1 VTRINQI
8 CASPVD
14 NRLNDVTNS
23 KVLCNVKNLY
33 AVCTDTTSV
42 NDLKSEITLAK
53 NGIWSNSNGIPA
65 QISLSQCVS
74 DANCEDDDPCTID
87 TCSSEI
93 NSYGNTVKCCKHVA
107 TSFCETSPVGLGQ
120 QSNYP
125 VSKNYFVLLRN
136 NQTLVRDDNTFAK
149 IAKIFDKKSYS
160 SEIHTTSIIPSN
172 TNIGKNVSIGSF
184 VEVGQN
190 SKIGDNSIIMSN
202 TYIGSDVI
210 IGKNVKIYPN
220 VYIESDVII
229 GNDCIFYPGVRI
241 GTDGFGYARAKDKS
255 WVKIPQTGSV
265 IIGDRVDIGSNSTID
280 KGAID
285 NTIIENGVKIDNLV
299 QVGHNCI
306 IGENTIIAGC
316 AGVAGSTK
324 IGKNCMIGGAAMI
337 KGHITIADDT
347 IISGGTGIGK
357 NVENPGKRF
366 TNVFPYNLEHK
377 DWLRIANNIKK
388 MGKKND

>member
-1 VTRINQI
+1 MQE
-8 CASPVD
+8 SF
-14 NRLNDVTNS
+14 NS
-23 KVLCNVKNLY
+23 KYIAEILGGSSTNDDI
-33 AVCTDTTSV
+33 TV
-42 NDLKSEITLAK
+42 NNFSSLSSASKDSISFYNDIAYKSELQKTNAGIVILK
-53 NGIWSNSNGIPA
+53 ESDSSLRNGPCIF
-65 QISLSQCVS
+65 V
-74 DANCEDDDPCTID
+74 DDP
-87 TCSSEI
+87 
-93 NSYGNTVKCCKHVA
+93 YLA
-107 TSFCETSPVGLGQ
+107 
-120 QSNYP
+120 
-125 VSKNYFVLLRN
+125 
-136 NQTLVRDDNTFAK
+136 FAK

-202 TYIGSDVI
+202 TYIGTNVI

-377 DWLRIANNIKK
+377 DWLRIANNLKK